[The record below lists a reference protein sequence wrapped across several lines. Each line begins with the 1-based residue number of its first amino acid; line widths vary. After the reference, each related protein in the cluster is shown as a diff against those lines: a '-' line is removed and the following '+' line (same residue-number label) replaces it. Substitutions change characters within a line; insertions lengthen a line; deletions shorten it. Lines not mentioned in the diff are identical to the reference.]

1 MFLKIFQNSQKNIFS
16 FFGVSLLIKLQ
27 AGNLKLSEAT
37 TGDVLGPT
45 TLSKN
50 TPTQALSWETCN
62 YFKELLWMIT
72 SKLYL
77 KRESNINVFLSIL
90 SVIQERLLVD
100 DLRKTGFETA
110 MRGSLFNKVASLTA
124 WMSLTVLEKDCS
136 MGISL
141 WLLWNF

>member
-1 MFLKIFQNSQKNIFS
+1 MFLKILQNSQKNIFS

-110 MRGSLFNKVASLTA
+110 MRGSVFNKVASLTV

>member
-1 MFLKIFQNSQKNIFS
+1 MFLKILQNSQKNIFS

-90 SVIQERLLVD
+90 PVILERLLVD

>member
-1 MFLKIFQNSQKNIFS
+1 MFLKILQNSQKNIFS

>member
-1 MFLKIFQNSQKNIFS
+1 MFLKILQNSQKNIFS

-90 SVIQERLLVD
+90 PVIQERLLVD

-110 MRGSLFNKVASLTA
+110 MRGSVFNKVASLTV

>member
-1 MFLKIFQNSQKNIFS
+1 MFLKVLQNSQKNIFS

-62 YFKELLWMIT
+62 YFKELLWMTT

-77 KRESNINVFLSIL
+77 KRESNIDVFLSIL
-90 SVIQERLLVD
+90 SVIQERLLVH
-100 DLRKTGFETA
+100 DLQKTGFETA

-124 WMSLTVLEKDCS
+124 WISLTVLEKDCS

-141 WLLWNF
+141 WILWNF